1 MHNTKLE
8 ELEECHDTRP
18 ACARALTKQCSAAVA
33 TSSRNKSLRRASRWE
48 ATATGQSLDCQ
59 LLPKM
64 QRHQRLDEA
73 QGKSLNAAGHDL
85 IRVEVLSAHGVS
97 ESDIAIS
104 DLGPRSSREA

>member
-1 MHNTKLE
+1 
-8 ELEECHDTRP
+8 
-18 ACARALTKQCSAAVA
+18 
-33 TSSRNKSLRRASRWE
+33 
-48 ATATGQSLDCQ
+48 
-59 LLPKM
+59 M